1 MIPGYA
7 RPAGCNRETQWLRG
21 DSNARKLLTSALI
34 AVMDMAHRRTQWLL
48 LQDQEDRIQK
58 LKVFRQVVEL
68 YRVSLRSSGIDVA
81 SRRQH
86 T

>member
-1 MIPGYA
+1 
-7 RPAGCNRETQWLRG
+7 
-21 DSNARKLLTSALI
+21 
-34 AVMDMAHRRTQWLL
+34 MDMAHRRTQWLL